1 MRLVIF
7 GKTGQVG
14 AELARYPFPS
24 DVSVLHFGR
33 EDCDVEDF
41 RMTALAI
48 RHSGADV
55 LINAT
60 GYSDAVKA
68 ESERERARALNANVP
83 RGMAKA
89 ASELPNCPI
98 IQLSTADVYAPGA
111 SGPLTEDSDVD
122 PQSTFARTK
131 EAGERAVM
139 RAHEQ
144 HIILRTS
151 WVFGAAGQGIV
162 QRTLAHARSGGRIE
176 ADAQRAGPTPA
187 QAVADACVR
196 IAMAAAAGEA
206 QWGVFNFCGAPPV
219 TRAEFLQ
226 AILDEAGERARVE
239 TTPGAETIN
248 AVLDCS
254 RIKQVFGLEQPD
266 WRTGLKDV
274 VKDTQRLSAGL
285 QPAG

>member
-144 HIILRTS
+144 HIILRP
-151 WVFGAAGQGIV
+151 GNPR
-162 QRTLAHARSGGRIE
+162 RTRTHLA
-176 ADAQRAGPTPA
+176 PA
-187 QAVADACVR
+187 PC
-196 IAMAAAAGEA
+196 
-206 QWGVFNFCGAPPV
+206 P
-219 TRAEFLQ
+219 
-226 AILDEAGERARVE
+226 RARARLRIRKVVVNFIANQE
-239 TTPGAETIN
+239 H
-248 AVLDCS
+248 VL
-254 RIKQVFGLEQPD
+254 P
-266 WRTGLKDV
+266 
-274 VKDTQRLSAGL
+274 
-285 QPAG
+285 PA